1 MRKKGMIRYVSV
13 MAVIASLTG
22 CANMAVT
29 GAQAVYNRHSIE
41 KDFKDQHITMQAF
54 KALKINDKRFKNSH
68 IAIATFN
75 QEVLLAGQVP
85 EPWQAKE
92 AQTIVSSIPDIK
104 HVYNLLEVAGPSST
118 IKKMSDSWITAKVK
132 AKIIASDDVDA
143 TKVKVVTENGTVYLM
158 GVLKKEEADEAV
170 KLASFTDGVERVVKV
185 FSYVKIYKE
194 HG

>member
-1 MRKKGMIRYVSV
+1 MRTKGMMKSV
-13 MAVIASLTG
+13 AILAAIGSLSG
-22 CANMAVT
+22 CTNMAVT
-29 GAQAVYNRHSIE
+29 SAQAVYNRHAIE
-41 KDFKDQHITMQAF
+41 KNFRDQHITMQAF

-104 HVYNLLEVAGPSST
+104 HVYNLLEVACPSST

-132 AKIIASDDVDA
+132 ANIIASDDID
-143 TKVKVVTENGTVYLM
+143 TTQVKVVTENRTILLM
-158 GVLKKEEADEAV
+158 GFLPKEKADEAV
-170 KLASFTDGVERVVKV
+170 KLASFTDSVERVVKV